1 MNMKYYNAS
10 NNFSA
15 PVRREPKPYSPYIR
29 RPEVVVPQKPYN
41 NSEVKKDIQNI
52 QQNKKEPKPFNND
65 KSNKINFSNL
75 KADDLLLLGIIAV
88 LIWNSCDDTLLILA
102 LGYLFMAGL

>member
-29 RPEVVVPQKPYN
+29 RPEVVIPQKPYN
-41 NSEVKKDIQNI
+41 NSEVKKNVQNI
-52 QQNKKEPKPFNND
+52 PLTQKEPKPFKDD
-65 KSNKINFSNL
+65 KNSKLNFNNL
-75 KADDLLLLGIIAV
+75 KADDLLILGIIAV

-102 LGYLFMAGL
+102 LGYLFIAGL